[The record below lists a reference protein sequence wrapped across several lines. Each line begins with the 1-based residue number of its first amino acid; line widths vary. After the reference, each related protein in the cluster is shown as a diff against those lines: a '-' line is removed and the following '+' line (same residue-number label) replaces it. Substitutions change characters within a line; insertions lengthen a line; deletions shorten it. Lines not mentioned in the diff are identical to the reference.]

1 MLLRHLET
9 CSDKLF
15 VRYFKALM
23 IDTGLPASPT
33 LDPTLDDD
41 DKEND
46 GDPPVFETHLPGEPY
61 LCAPGRDGMYCRR
74 TNP

>member
-1 MLLRHLET
+1 
-9 CSDKLF
+9 
-15 VRYFKALM
+15 M